1 MTKHIVYI
9 TVKKCYQFEIISDSP
24 EIDEI
29 EYKQILSADLSLAD
43 EIDEEMSFEFY
54 SEPI

>member
-29 EYKQILSADLSLAD
+29 EYKQILSSDLSIAD

-54 SEPI
+54 SETI